1 MKENMNN
8 YIKIYETDLFHIGN
22 VYGTIGLGI
31 YIKLNFILY
40 KNGWTKIDRIIHKD
54 LMDYEKDIILNIIEN
69 SGHFIVN
76 EENKTFY
83 SSKIKQQT
91 LEHKY
96 IESDY
101 NRSIDNGKSI
111 DILKK

>member
-1 MKENMNN
+1 MFYRGQNTYPKDYQFKSGKYFSSTE
-8 YIKIYETDLFHIGN
+8 
-22 VYGTIGLGI
+22 VY
-31 YIKLNFILY
+31 FILD
-40 KNGWTKIDRIIHKD
+40 KNGWTKIYRIIHKD
-54 LMDYEKDIILNIIEN
+54 LMDYEKNLILNIIEN

-76 EENKTFY
+76 DENKTFY

-91 LEHKY
+91 LERKY